1 MEFYKA
7 PNIITYVRFNNI
19 YVVMNTEIWKDIEN
33 FEGLYQI
40 SNLGRVRSVDRVV
53 HILDPKSNRE
63 YNRHFPECIK
73 STNLDTKG
81 YVMVTLKKDGKTSR
95 YRIHRLVAKAF
106 IPNPNNLPQVNHKDE
121 NKENNCMSNLEWCTN
136 DYNGTYGTRILRI
149 SEKRRGKSTH
159 NSIKVEILGIVY
171 ESLTKAGQAIGVSG
185 DTIKRRIENK
195 VKGYNYYDN
204 TY

>member
-81 YVMVTLKKDGKTSR
+81 YVMVTLKKDG
-95 YRIHRLVAKAF
+95 
-106 IPNPNNLPQVNHKDE
+106 E
-121 NKENNCMSNLEWCTN
+121 NF
-136 DYNGTYGTRILRI
+136 
-149 SEKRRGKSTH
+149 
-159 NSIKVEILGIVY
+159 
-171 ESLTKAGQAIGVSG
+171 
-185 DTIKRRIENK
+185 
-195 VKGYNYYDN
+195 
-204 TY
+204 

>member
-1 MEFYKA
+1 
-7 PNIITYVRFNNI
+7 
-19 YVVMNTEIWKDIEN
+19 MNTEIWKDIEN

>member
-63 YNRHFPECIK
+63 YDRHFPECIK

-149 SEKRRGKSTH
+149 SEKRRGKSTR

>member
-1 MEFYKA
+1 M
-7 PNIITYVRFNNI
+7 
-19 YVVMNTEIWKDIEN
+19 
-33 FEGLYQI
+33 
-40 SNLGRVRSVDRVV
+40 
-53 HILDPKSNRE
+53 
-63 YNRHFPECIK
+63 
-73 STNLDTKG
+73 
-81 YVMVTLKKDGKTSR
+81 GKTSR